1 MDRYAY
7 VNKIKNDSGK
17 RIYATSKYP
26 VLTPSVDDTYI
37 YSREGMRLD
46 NLAFQ
51 YYGNAGLWWVIAL
64 ANNIGKGTL
73 VVPLK
78 MQLRIPS
85 TDVVNNINEELNNA
99 QTDQ

>member
-1 MDRYAY
+1 MDRYFY
-7 VNKIKNDSGK
+7 VNKEKNESGN
-17 RIYATSKYP
+17 RIYATSRYP
-26 VLTPSVDDTYI
+26 VIEPTINDIYI

-78 MQLRIPS
+78 MQLRIPAQ
-85 TDVVNNINEELNNA
+85 DVVSNINELLNKA
-99 QTDQ
+99 QLD